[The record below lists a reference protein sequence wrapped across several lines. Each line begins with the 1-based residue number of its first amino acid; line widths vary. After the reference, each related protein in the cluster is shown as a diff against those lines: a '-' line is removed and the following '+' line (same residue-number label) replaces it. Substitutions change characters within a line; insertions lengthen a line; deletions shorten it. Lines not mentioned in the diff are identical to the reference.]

1 VLFTV
6 LNFTVER
13 LQWKVN
19 SEATMQPDSFE
30 DLLAWQKAKVLCVS
44 VYKAF
49 ESSSDFGLKDEIQ
62 RAALSLMNNISE
74 GFERKTP
81 KEFVAFLYSAK
92 GACGELRSMLLLS
105 KELHKLPLHTITMMN
120 KLAEEISKLITGLIL
135 SIQHP
140 NAVLAEVKSLKWEVE
155 SLKIKVHTGDW
166 V

>member
-1 VLFTV
+1 
-6 LNFTVER
+6 
-13 LQWKVN
+13 
-19 SEATMQPDSFE
+19 
-30 DLLAWQKAKVLCVS
+30 VS

-81 KEFVAFLYSAK
+81 KEFICFLYVAK